1 MLTRLSMS
9 KKLTFTA
16 IPVVGIILLLMVLFI
31 RHEVNN
37 TLTELGVNN
46 AQNYVETEGIKVL
59 EKLAEQVNSL
69 ETLAA
74 SFSSIG
80 HVDTN
85 VRRSFVN
92 ENLQTLLNS
101 HSQILGTWAI
111 FEPDAL
117 DQQDYLYQG
126 ELGNDARGRMAS
138 YWVRN
143 AGQIEHE
150 TIESYED
157 AHFYK
162 LAKQHQRTILVDPYS
177 YEINGKQTLLV
188 SVATPVFMDNKLIG
202 VTGFDLTA
210 NHIQELSG
218 KINYKGGAAALIS
231 QRGTIIA
238 HPDASRAGKYMGDT
252 EGDLLGTLI
261 SKATETVKSAKSLE
275 LTVNSPDGELLVIYQ
290 PVRIATTNEHWSFA
304 MAIPLTEVLKESQE
318 LVGTLIVAGSVSLI
332 VFTVLLLLLAKAI
345 ANPMELAAVAMENVA
360 SGEGDLTK
368 RLEVTGEDEIARI
381 GRAFN
386 RFVERIHD
394 LIKELANHSQTLTN
408 TSSELEALS
417 RLTTEGASS
426 QHTEIDQ
433 VATAMEEFTSTVQ
446 EVASSAQRAAEATRD
461 GKDEVVNGVSVVQE
475 VADTISGQASEIAAT
490 AARLSDLENA
500 SNEIGNIIET
510 IQDIAEQTNL
520 LALNAAIEA
529 ARAGEQGRGFAV
541 VADEVRSLANR
552 TQASTLE
559 INDTIKQL
567 QDTTK
572 EAVSAMQNS
581 HALSERS
588 VAAAQ
593 QGLTSLHNIEE
604 KINQIEEMG
613 IHIAST
619 TEEQSATTKV
629 LASNTSRVGELADE
643 AAHNAQNMQSTSQ
656 AVESL
661 VQQLSRLV
669 NQFKY

>member
-9 KKLTFTA
+9 RKLIYTVT
-16 IPVVGIILLLMVLFI
+16 PVVGIVLLLMVLFI
-31 RHEVNN
+31 RHQVSS
-37 TLTELGVNN
+37 TLTTLGVNN
-46 AQNYVETEGIKVL
+46 AQNYVESEGGDVL
-59 EKLAEQVNSL
+59 EKLSEQINVI
-69 ETLAA
+69 ETFAGTLSNINYVEELA
-74 SFSSIG
+74 
-80 HVDTN
+80 
-85 VRRSFVN
+85 RRDFIN
-92 ENLQTLLNS
+92 DNLKHILNN
-101 HSQILGTWAI
+101 HQEMLGTWSI
-111 FEPDAL
+111 FEPNAL
-117 DQQDYLYQG
+117 DNLDHYFAG
-126 ELGNDARGRMAS
+126 ELGNDSRGRMAS

-143 AGQIEHE
+143 QGKIEHE
-150 TIESYED
+150 TIEEYED
-157 AHFYK
+157 ANFYK
-162 LAKQHQRTILVDPYS
+162 LAKQRQHTILVDPYT
-177 YEINGKQTLLV
+177 YQIEGKQTLLV
-188 SVATPVFMDNKLIG
+188 SIATPVLVNGKLVG
-202 VTGFDLTA
+202 VVGFDLTA
-210 NHIQELSG
+210 EHIQELAG

-238 HPDASRAGKYMGDT
+238 HPDAKRAGQYMGDT
-252 EGDLLGTLI
+252 EGDLLGSLI
-261 SKATETVKSAKSLE
+261 TQATDTVKSAKPLV
-275 LTVNSPDGELLVIYQ
+275 LTVDTPDGELLVIYQ
-290 PVRIATTNEHWSFA
+290 PVRIATTDEHWSFA
-304 MAIPLTEVLKESQE
+304 MALPVAEVLRESNE
-318 LVGTLIVAGSVSLI
+318 LVRALIIAGVVSLVAFVI
-332 VFTVLLLLLAKAI
+332 LLLLLARGI
-345 ANPMELAAVAMENVA
+345 AQPMEMAAIAMENVA

-529 ARAGEQGRGFAV
+529 ARAGDQGRGFAV

-656 AVESL
+656 TVESL